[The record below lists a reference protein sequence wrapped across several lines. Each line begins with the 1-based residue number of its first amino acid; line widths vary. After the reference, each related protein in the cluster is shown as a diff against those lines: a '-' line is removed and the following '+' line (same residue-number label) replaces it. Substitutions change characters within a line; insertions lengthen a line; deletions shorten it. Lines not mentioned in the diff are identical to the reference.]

1 MKSLQQMIGADRPL
15 EETVLDT
22 EINVSRGAGVLRGV
36 KRRCLGVDAGEMEGR
51 GRSFLETKWEGEVR
65 RRRKLPTRYTPPLVD
80 GSQPESDCETGQE
93 SSTSDIEADLTQDSI
108 EMDESVDIEPNSP
121 IAFNQDTAYPEMLH
135 GMSSCQEVESEESDI
150 DVQPRDDQSSLN
162 TASEVS
168 KEISEEGSE
177 TTMDQSEPEKETAPA
192 QEITSA
198 QQESTLV
205 RSALRSSLDGE
216 DAELLNNFL
225 TKARAKRA
233 AKAAMQEN
241 VVEEVTKEEQIPD
254 MPTPRSRRALEELD
268 TNSPSPSPQKVR
280 LPSPKKPENPPAS
293 PIRKEIAND
302 DEEQTGDEKQ
312 QSSPVTRRSTRVRV
326 PPRTTTTAIR
336 NTLSLRRAKGT
347 EFVFLQRTEAQELAL
362 ATRKNTR
369 QNKGSAV
376 FPKYVLKNLAQKQ
389 SKEGSPNPVPS
400 ANKKGNRVCWNDAR
414 LVEFEDGEEPQ
425 AAPTEREPSHEPSDV
440 DSAQPIKKGSE
451 KRKTTGGSS
460 GRTRSQ
466 RAQKGNETTPSTGTL
481 APPKT
486 TATPPAGRVRKLGGS
501 ATPTKPKSASSPAT
515 SSSKSTTDTPAG
527 KRKKLTPKSPSLL
540 SPAKNTS
547 SAPTTT
553 TPASKVP
560 KPTSRASTTSAAKS
574 KSIFKANAGST
585 PMPKRVR
592 ARA

>member
-1 MKSLQQMIGADRPL
+1 MSY
-15 EETVLDT
+15 
-22 EINVSRGAGVLRGV
+22 
-36 KRRCLGVDAGEMEGR
+36 
-51 GRSFLETKWEGEVR
+51 FLFLLVCYFSAVTCSTDFSG
-65 RRRKLPTRYTPPLVD
+65 KLPTPYTPPMVD
-80 GSQPESDCETGQE
+80 ESQPESDCETGQE
-93 SSTSDIEADLTQDSI
+93 YSTSEIEADLTQDSI
-108 EMDESVDIEPNSP
+108 ETDESVDIEPNSP
-121 IAFNQDTAYPEMLH
+121 IAFNQDTAHPDMLH
-135 GMSSCQEVESEESDI
+135 GTSSCQEVESEELDI
-150 DVQPRDDQSSLN
+150 DVQPRDDQSTLN
-162 TASEVS
+162 IASKEVS
-168 KEISEEGSE
+168 DKVSE
-177 TTMDQSEPEKETAPA
+177 TTMDNQPEPEKETAPA

-233 AKAAMQEN
+233 AKAVMAQEN
-241 VVEEVTKEEQIPD
+241 VEEEKVTKKEEVPD

-293 PIRKEIAND
+293 PIRKEIVYND
-302 DEEQTGDEKQ
+302 KEHTGDEKQ

-326 PPRTTTTAIR
+326 PPRTTTSAIR
-336 NTLSLRRAKGT
+336 NTLSLRRAKGN
-347 EFVFLQRTEAQELAL
+347 EFVFLQRSEAQELAL
-362 ATRKNTR
+362 VTRKNTR

-389 SKEGSPNPVPS
+389 GPKEGSPNPAPS
-400 ANKKGNRVCWNDAR
+400 ANKKGNRVCWNNAR

-425 AAPTEREPSHEPSDV
+425 PAPTECESSHEPSDV
-440 DSAQPIKKGSE
+440 DSAQPTKKGSE

-466 RAQKGNETTPSTGTL
+466 RAQKDNKTTPSTGTL

-501 ATPTKPKSASSPAT
+501 ATPTKSKSAPSPAT
-515 SSSKSTTDTPAG
+515 PSKGTTDTPAG
-527 KRKKLTPKSPSLL
+527 KRKKLTPKSPSSTL
-540 SPAKNTS
+540 SPAKNTTS
-547 SAPTTT
+547 SSTTT

-560 KPTSRASTTSAAKS
+560 KPTSRTSTSSATKS

>member
-1 MKSLQQMIGADRPL
+1 MSIFYLFVIFLLGYA
-15 EETVLDT
+15 VLT
-22 EINVSRGAGVLRGV
+22 F
-36 KRRCLGVDAGEMEGR
+36 LG
-51 GRSFLETKWEGEVR
+51 
-65 RRRKLPTRYTPPLVD
+65 KLPTPYTTPTVD
-80 GSQPESDCETGQE
+80 ESQPESDCETGQE
-93 SSTSDIEADLTQDSI
+93 SSTSDIEADLTQDSN
-108 EMDESVDIEPNSP
+108 ETDESVDIEPNSS

-135 GMSSCQEVESEESDI
+135 GTSSCQEAESEEIDI
-150 DVQPRDDQSSLN
+150 DVQPRDDQSTLN
-162 TASEVS
+162 IASEEV
-168 KEISEEGSE
+168 SEEVNE
-177 TTMDQSEPEKETAPA
+177 EVNEITMDNQPEPEKETAPA

-233 AKAAMQEN
+233 AKAAMAQEN
-241 VVEEVTKEEQIPD
+241 VEEEKVTKEEEVPD

-293 PIRKEIAND
+293 PIRKEIVYN

-326 PPRTTTTAIR
+326 PPRTTTSAIR
-336 NTLSLRRAKGT
+336 NTLSLRRAKGN
-347 EFVFLQRTEAQELAL
+347 EFVFLQRSEAQELAL

-376 FPKYVLKNLAQKQ
+376 FPKYVLKNLAQKS
-389 SKEGSPNPVPS
+389 SKEGSPNPAPS
-400 ANKKGNRVCWNDAR
+400 ANKKGNRVCWNNAR

-425 AAPTEREPSHEPSDV
+425 PAPTERESSHEPSDV
-440 DSAQPIKKGSE
+440 DSAQPTKKGSE
-451 KRKTTGGSS
+451 KRKTTGGSG

-466 RAQKGNETTPSTGTL
+466 RAQKGNETTPSTGAL
-481 APPKT
+481 APPKS

-501 ATPTKPKSASSPAT
+501 SATPTKPKSAPSPT
-515 SSSKSTTDTPAG
+515 SSSSKGTTDTPAG
-527 KRKKLTPKSPSLL
+527 KRKKLTPKSPSSLS
-540 SPAKNTS
+540 SPAKNTG
-547 SAPTTT
+547 ATTAT

-560 KPTSRASTTSAAKS
+560 KPTSRTSTSATKS
-574 KSIFKANAGST
+574 KSIPKANAGST

>member
-1 MKSLQQMIGADRPL
+1 MLIFFFFSG
-15 EETVLDT
+15 
-22 EINVSRGAGVLRGV
+22 
-36 KRRCLGVDAGEMEGR
+36 
-51 GRSFLETKWEGEVR
+51 
-65 RRRKLPTRYTPPLVD
+65 KLPTPYTPPTVD
-80 GSQPESDCETGQE
+80 ELQPKSDCETGQE

-108 EMDESVDIEPNSP
+108 ETDESVDIEPNSP
-121 IAFNQDTAYPEMLH
+121 IAFNQDTAHPDMLH
-135 GMSSCQEVESEESDI
+135 GTSSCQEVESEELDI
-150 DVQPRDDQSSLN
+150 DVQPRDDQSTLN
-162 TASEVS
+162 ISSEEVS
-168 KEISEEGSE
+168 EKVNE
-177 TTMDQSEPEKETAPA
+177 TTMNNQPEPEKETAPA

-233 AKAAMQEN
+233 AKAAMAQEN
-241 VVEEVTKEEQIPD
+241 VEEEKVTKEEEVPD

-268 TNSPSPSPQKVR
+268 TNSPSPSPQKVL

-293 PIRKEIAND
+293 PIRKEIVYN
-302 DEEQTGDEKQ
+302 DEEPIGDEKQ

-326 PPRTTTTAIR
+326 PPRTTTSAIR
-336 NTLSLRRAKGT
+336 NTLSLRRAKGN
-347 EFVFLQRTEAQELAL
+347 EFVFLQRSEAQELAL

-376 FPKYVLKNLAQKQ
+376 FPKYVLKNLAQKS
-389 SKEGSPNPVPS
+389 SKEGSPNPAPS
-400 ANKKGNRVCWNDAR
+400 SNKKGNRVCWNNAR

-425 AAPTEREPSHEPSDV
+425 PAPTERESNHESSDV
-440 DSAQPIKKGSE
+440 DSVQLTKKGSE
-451 KRKTTGGSS
+451 KQKTTGGSG

-466 RAQKGNETTPSTGTL
+466 RAQKDNETTPSAGTL

-501 ATPTKPKSASSPAT
+501 SATPTKSKPAPSPA
-515 SSSKSTTDTPAG
+515 SSSKNTADTPAG
-527 KRKKLTPKSPSLL
+527 KRKKLTPKSPSSTMA
-540 SPAKNTS
+540 SPAKNTG
-547 SAPTTT
+547 ATATTL
-553 TPASKVP
+553 ASKVP
-560 KPTSRASTTSAAKS
+560 KPTSRTSTTPAAKS
-574 KSIFKANAGST
+574 KSTFKPNAGST

>member
-1 MKSLQQMIGADRPL
+1 MD
-15 EETVLDT
+15 E
-22 EINVSRGAGVLRGV
+22 
-36 KRRCLGVDAGEMEGR
+36 
-51 GRSFLETKWEGEVR
+51 
-65 RRRKLPTRYTPPLVD
+65 
-80 GSQPESDCETGQE
+80 SQPESDYETGQE
-93 SSTSDIEADLTQDSI
+93 FSTSDIEADITQDSI
-108 EMDESVDIEPNSP
+108 ETDESVDIETNSP
-121 IAFNQDTAYPEMLH
+121 ITFNRDMAYPEMLH
-135 GMSSCQEVESEESDI
+135 GTSSCQEVKSEEIDI
-150 DVQPRDDQSSLN
+150 DVQPRDDQSTLN
-162 TASEVS
+162 IASE
-168 KEISEEGSE
+168 EASEEVSE
-177 TTMDQSEPEKETAPA
+177 EVNKTTMDNQPEPGKETAPA

-233 AKAAMQEN
+233 AKAVMAQEN
-241 VVEEVTKEEQIPD
+241 VEEEKVTKKEEVPD

-293 PIRKEIAND
+293 PIRKEIVYN

-326 PPRTTTTAIR
+326 PPQTTTTAIR

-347 EFVFLQRTEAQELAL
+347 EFVFLQRSEAQELAL

-389 SKEGSPNPVPS
+389 GPKEGSPNPAPS
-400 ANKKGNRVCWNDAR
+400 ANKKGNRVCWNNAR

-425 AAPTEREPSHEPSDV
+425 PAPTECESSHEPSDV
-440 DSAQPIKKGSE
+440 DSAQPTKKGSE

-466 RAQKGNETTPSTGTL
+466 RAQKGNKTTPSTGTL

-501 ATPTKPKSASSPAT
+501 ATPTKSKSAPSPAT
-515 SSSKSTTDTPAG
+515 PSSKGTTDTPAG
-527 KRKKLTPKSPSLL
+527 KRKKLTPKSPSSTL
-540 SPAKNTS
+540 SPAKNTTS
-547 SAPTTT
+547 SSTTT

-560 KPTSRASTTSAAKS
+560 KPTSRTSTSSATKS
-574 KSIFKANAGST
+574 KGIFKANAGST

>member
-1 MKSLQQMIGADRPL
+1 MLTFTPG
-15 EETVLDT
+15 
-22 EINVSRGAGVLRGV
+22 
-36 KRRCLGVDAGEMEGR
+36 
-51 GRSFLETKWEGEVR
+51 
-65 RRRKLPTRYTPPLVD
+65 KLPEPYTPPMVD
-80 GSQPESDCETGQE
+80 ELQPKSDRETGQE
-93 SSTSDIEADLTQDSI
+93 FSTSDIEADLTQDSI
-108 EMDESVDIEPNSP
+108 EADESVDIEPNCP
-121 IAFNQDTAYPEMLH
+121 IVLNQGISYPGMLH
-135 GMSSCQEVESEESDI
+135 GTSDCQEVESEKIDI
-150 DVQPRDDQSSLN
+150 DVQPRDDQSTLN

-168 KEISEEGSE
+168 EEIGEEGSE
-177 TTMDQSEPEKETAPA
+177 PTMDQLKLEKETAPA

-241 VVEEVTKEEQIPD
+241 VVEEVAKEEQVSD
-254 MPTPRSRRALEELD
+254 MPMPRSRRALEELD

-280 LPSPKKPENPPAS
+280 LPTPKKPENPPAS
-293 PIRKEIAND
+293 PIRKEIANYD
-302 DEEQTGDEKQ
+302 KEQAGDEKQ

-326 PPRTTTTAIR
+326 PPRTTTTAIQ

-347 EFVFLQRTEAQELAL
+347 EFVFLQKTEAQELAL

-376 FPKYVLKNLAQKQ
+376 FPKYVLKNLAQEQ
-389 SKEGSPNPVPS
+389 SKEGSPNPVPR

-414 LVEFEDGEEPQ
+414 LVEFEDGEESQ
-425 AAPTEREPSHEPSDV
+425 AAPTEREPSHEPSGV
-440 DSAQPIKKGSE
+440 DSAQLTRMGSE

-460 GRTRSQ
+460 GRTRAQ

-481 APPKT
+481 APKT
-486 TATPPAGRVRKLGGS
+486 TATPSAGRVRKLGGS
-501 ATPTKPKSASSPAT
+501 SATPTKPKSVLLPA
-515 SSSKSTTDTPAG
+515 SSKSTTDISAG

-540 SPAKNTS
+540 SPAKDTGGAS
-547 SAPTTT
+547 TTT

-560 KPTSRASTTSAAKS
+560 KPTNRASTSSAAKN